1 MCIITNVDCT
11 SGWLHSLQKIIHWNN
26 LHLTCRQKCSILYI
40 VFIAGE
46 GLAVKQFV
54 SEKRRIELKEQMK
67 RGYLEMGDINLE
79 IAENSLLSDESA
91 YEIYEEFLSESENC
105 DSKTR

>member
-1 MCIITNVDCT
+1 MEEKAQRTISVTLPDLLVEEVDT
-11 SGWLHSLQKIIHWNN
+11 LAAADNRSRSEVIRLAL
-26 LHLTCRQKCSILYI
+26 RQY
-40 VFIAGE
+40 
-46 GLAVKQFV
+46 V

>member
-1 MCIITNVDCT
+1 MEEKAHRTISVTLPDLLVEEVD
-11 SGWLHSLQKIIHWNN
+11 N
-26 LHLTCRQKCSILYI
+26 LAAADNRSRSEVIKLAIRQY
-40 VFIAGE
+40 
-46 GLAVKQFV
+46 V
-54 SEKRRIELKEQMK
+54 SEKRKIELKEQMK

>member
-1 MCIITNVDCT
+1 MEEKAQRTISVTLPDLLVEEVD
-11 SGWLHSLQKIIHWNN
+11 N
-26 LHLTCRQKCSILYI
+26 LAAADNRSRSEVIK
-40 VFIAGE
+40 
-46 GLAVKQFV
+46 LALGQYV

-67 RGYLEMGDINLE
+67 KGYLEMGDINLE

>member
-1 MCIITNVDCT
+1 MEEKAHRTISVTLPDLLVEEVD
-11 SGWLHSLQKIIHWNN
+11 N
-26 LHLTCRQKCSILYI
+26 LAAADNRSRSEVIK
-40 VFIAGE
+40 
-46 GLAVKQFV
+46 LAVKKFV

>member
-1 MCIITNVDCT
+1 MEEKAQRTISVTLPDLLVEEVD
-11 SGWLHSLQKIIHWNN
+11 N
-26 LHLTCRQKCSILYI
+26 LAAADNRSRSEVIK
-40 VFIAGE
+40 
-46 GLAVKQFV
+46 LAVKQFV

>member
-1 MCIITNVDCT
+1 MEEKAHRTISVTLPDLLLREVDYLAQADNR
-11 SGWLHSLQKIIHWNN
+11 SRSEVISLA
-26 LHLTCRQKCSILYI
+26 L
-40 VFIAGE
+40 
-46 GLAVKQFV
+46 KQYV
-54 SEKRRIELKEQMK
+54 SEKRKIEIKEQMK

-79 IAENSLLSDESA
+79 IAESSLLSDESA

>member
-1 MCIITNVDCT
+1 MEEKAYRTISVTLPDLLVEEVD
-11 SGWLHSLQKIIHWNN
+11 N
-26 LHLTCRQKCSILYI
+26 LAAADNRSRSEVIK
-40 VFIAGE
+40 
-46 GLAVKQFV
+46 LAVKQFV

-91 YEIYEEFLSESENC
+91 YEIYEDFLSESENS

>member
-1 MCIITNVDCT
+1 MEEKAHRTISVTLPDLLVEEVD
-11 SGWLHSLQKIIHWNN
+11 N
-26 LHLTCRQKCSILYI
+26 LATADNRSRSEVIKLAIRQY
-40 VFIAGE
+40 
-46 GLAVKQFV
+46 V
-54 SEKRRIELKEQMK
+54 SEKRKIELKEQMK

>member
-1 MCIITNVDCT
+1 MEEKAHRTISVTLPDLLVEEVD
-11 SGWLHSLQKIIHWNN
+11 N
-26 LHLTCRQKCSILYI
+26 LAAADNRSRSEVIK
-40 VFIAGE
+40 
-46 GLAVKQFV
+46 LAVKQFV

>member
-1 MCIITNVDCT
+1 MEEKAQRTISVTLPDLLVEEVD
-11 SGWLHSLQKIIHWNN
+11 N
-26 LHLTCRQKCSILYI
+26 LATADNRSRSEVIKLAIRQY
-40 VFIAGE
+40 
-46 GLAVKQFV
+46 V
-54 SEKRRIELKEQMK
+54 SEKRKIELKEQMK

>member
-1 MCIITNVDCT
+1 MEGKAHRTISVTLPDLLVEEVD
-11 SGWLHSLQKIIHWNN
+11 N
-26 LHLTCRQKCSILYI
+26 LATADNRSRSEVIKLALRQY
-40 VFIAGE
+40 
-46 GLAVKQFV
+46 V

>member
-1 MCIITNVDCT
+1 M
-11 SGWLHSLQKIIHWNN
+11 
-26 LHLTCRQKCSILYI
+26 
-40 VFIAGE
+40 
-46 GLAVKQFV
+46 

-91 YEIYEEFLSESENC
+91 CEIYEEFLSESE
-105 DSKTR
+105 

>member
-1 MCIITNVDCT
+1 MEEKAHRTISVTLPDLLVEEVET
-11 SGWLHSLQKIIHWNN
+11 
-26 LHLTCRQKCSILYI
+26 
-40 VFIAGE
+40 
-46 GLAVKQFV
+46 LAAADNRSRSEVIKLALKQYV

-79 IAENSLLSDESA
+79 IAESSLLSDESA